1 MAAKK
6 KSRDGSLELDAQD
19 WDYIERVEAQQIKF
33 ESSDKGRH
41 KIATQQQRME
51 PMSMDV
57 AIKQWTK
64 LADQNRDEY
73 DAAHRSGLGLAARTS
88 TAFAAGVSQFLK
100 DFKPL
105 TDAAQAAGPY
115 GSLAVSV
122 LSAVFAIAY
131 AKMKTDDVIM
141 GAMKKAHDRLP
152 GLRMF
157 EEVYRESEIN
167 QRQLRAKILLA
178 YTGIL
183 ELAMQSA
190 YYYQKPG
197 ITRWWLATIQPQKF
211 NSLAE
216 KVQDLVSDVRLKCEE
231 LLTYSINVIR
241 QGNERLI
248 TKNDILLKELADL
261 KASRHDRDLM
271 DLQALLGSS
280 HWTLEGHKQWQA
292 KYAEQLEL
300 YRKLYSLFQWMSAEQ
315 IALFMARDAL
325 SHWHD
330 PDESSMSL
338 LFAVPHPDAQ
348 DCPHCWM
355 SPLALHAM
363 HDRPGNGGCTA
374 SVILD
379 PLSRSAVDVCAVLA
393 EIESQLLRGMDP
405 ALRPDDYF
413 STLSVPL
420 RKYSTARIGFTDQ
433 SIDDALDSLRDS
445 LIVLMQMFPADYTIR
460 IVVDRM
466 DRCGRRDATRFLS
479 ILNTAMTKA
488 SCRVKIMVV
497 ANKIYLDPEAVDL
510 RLFEQRKVH
519 ILQETQQFAVPEYY

>member
-6 KSRDGSLELDAQD
+6 EARDGSLELDAQD
-19 WDYIERVEAQQIKF
+19 WDYIERVEAQQMEF
-33 ESSDKGRH
+33 ESSGKGRH
-41 KIATQQQRME
+41 KVADQQHRIE

-57 AIKQWTK
+57 AIKHWTK

-131 AKMKTDDVIM
+131 AKMKTDDVIT
-141 GAMKKAHDRLP
+141 GAMKKVHDRLP

-157 EEVYRESEIN
+157 EEVYQESEIN

-197 ITRWWLATIQPQKF
+197 IARWWLATIQPKKF

-216 KVQDLVSDVRLKCEE
+216 KVQDLISDVRLKCEE
-231 LLTYSINVIR
+231 LMTYSVNVIR

-248 TKNDILLKELADL
+248 AKNDILHKELADL
-261 KASRHDRDLM
+261 KASSHDRDLM
-271 DLQALLGSS
+271 DLQALLGST
-280 HWTLEGHKQWQA
+280 HWTLEVHKQWQA

-300 YRKLYSLFQWMSAEQ
+300 HRKLYSLFQWMSAEQ

-325 SHWHD
+325 THWHD
-330 PDESSMSL
+330 PHQSSML
-338 LFAVPHPDAQ
+338 LIFAVPHPDAQ

-355 SPLALHAM
+355 SPLALQAM
-363 HDRPGNGGCTA
+363 HDPPGNRGCTA
-374 SVILD
+374 TLILD
-379 PLSRSAVDVCAVLA
+379 PLSRSAVDVCEVLA
-393 EIESQLLRGMDP
+393 EIQLQLLKGMDP
-405 ALRPDDYF
+405 ALRPDDYL

-420 RKYSTARIGFTDQ
+420 RKYSTARNASADQPTDE
-433 SIDDALDSLRDS
+433 ALESLRDS
-445 LIVLMQMFPADYTIR
+445 LTVLMQMFTAEYTVR

-466 DRCGRRDATRFLS
+466 DRCGRRGATRFLS
-479 ILNTAMTKA
+479 ILHTAMTRA
-488 SCRVKIMVV
+488 NCRVKIMVV
-497 ANKIYLDPEAVDL
+497 ANTLYLDPGAVDL
-510 RLFEQRKVH
+510 QSCEQGKVQ
-519 ILQETQQFAVPEYY
+519 ILQELQQFKVPDYY